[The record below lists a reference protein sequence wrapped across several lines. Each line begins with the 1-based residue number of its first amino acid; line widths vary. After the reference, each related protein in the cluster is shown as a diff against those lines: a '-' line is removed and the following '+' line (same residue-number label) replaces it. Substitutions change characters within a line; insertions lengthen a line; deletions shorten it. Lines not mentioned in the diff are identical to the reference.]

1 MNVSEA
7 LNARQCVRA
16 FKPDPVSRETVMAI
30 LEAASRTPSWANS
43 QPWQVY
49 VAGGET
55 LERLRA
61 AFLEQTGRGVPGD
74 PDLPTPKEWPSAI
87 QQRSSAMNAARMAA
101 LGVSPDD
108 KAARRAFLENNRRF
122 FGAPAVVYLC
132 LERSLTPWSIF
143 DVGMMAQSVMLAAI
157 DRGVDS
163 APAVNLVIYPAL
175 IRAALGIPDEL
186 MILMGVAFGYRDPE
200 DPGIS
205 YRSSRRP
212 VGEFTTLIDL
222 P

>member
-1 MNVSEA
+1 MNVGEA

-16 FKPDPVSRETVMAI
+16 FKPDPVSRETVVAI
-30 LEAASRTPSWANS
+30 LESASRTPSWANS

-61 AFLEQTGRGVPGD
+61 AFLEQTSRGVPGD
-74 PDLPTPKEWPSAI
+74 PDLPTPKEWPAAV
-87 QQRSSAMNAARMAA
+87 QQRISAMIAGRMAA
-101 LGVSPDD
+101 LGESPGDR
-108 KAARRAFLENNRRF
+108 AARQAFLENNRRF

-186 MILMGVAFGYRDPE
+186 MILMGVALGYRDAE
-200 DPGIS
+200 DPGIN

-212 VGEFTTLIDL
+212 LGESVTLIDL

>member
-1 MNVSEA
+1 MNVGEA

-16 FKPDPVSRETVMAI
+16 FKPDPVSRETVVAI
-30 LEAASRTPSWANS
+30 LESASRTPSWANS

-61 AFLEQTGRGVPGD
+61 AFLEQTSRGVPGD
-74 PDLPTPKEWPSAI
+74 PDLPTPKEWPAAV
-87 QQRSSAMNAARMAA
+87 QQRISAMNAGRMAA
-101 LGVSPDD
+101 LGESPGDR
-108 KAARRAFLENNRRF
+108 AARQAFLENNRRF

-186 MILMGVAFGYRDPE
+186 MILMGVALGYRDAE
-200 DPGIS
+200 DPGIN

-212 VGEFTTLIDL
+212 LGESVTLIDL